1 MTDKIIIYAPSGD
14 SYISVPVTRDAI
26 ISCSLMGDCYTL
38 LSFRHNQLL
47 PISRGFAIYHSVRKW
62 EIMDEVFPQ
71 RDANGGY
78 KYELKFY
85 AQQHHMKRC
94 RVFWTQNNIREATF
108 NLTTTLSTY
117 AKLICDNMNAF
128 LSNGEAKNIMHW
140 SVGSI
145 PEELNEKSLN
155 YAFNGVTC
163 WNAVDDIAKLFEVE
177 WWVEDDSKK
186 NSATLNFGKCELNEV
201 EDFEEGKIVKELPTP
216 RRGDSSEYGTRFYV
230 FGGTRNLPEDYNAN
244 KQGGETNHVSEKR
257 LHLPDGVPYIDAY
270 NGLKGC
276 DVVEQV
282 VFLDYIYPKNTET
295 VTDVFTRKVT
305 ADGKIYTYWNI
316 VCENTAFVPS
326 NMIENAPLSAVFTS
340 GSLNGREFELYI
352 EKKNDLT
359 FDKTFEINDK
369 TDGSGDTAVTIPNEY
384 LKPEIGD
391 TFVLTGV
398 KLPERY
404 VREAENTLLE
414 MAAEV
419 VKERSGDTTIYEC
432 STNVPYCTKNDKSF
446 ELGQRVRLKG
456 GAFGDTGRLSRIQKL
471 ERKLYNKYDAVYSI
485 GDNTPYSKYNFL
497 QGKIVSV
504 IDSEA
509 KLEDSQSTLDGRNK
523 REKIKISELT
533 DNKAD
538 KNDLAAT
545 NNSLDNLIDGY
556 DGLISWQQGFMWGIP
571 EDTPK
576 GISTGITVGRNWVFV
591 EKRNVESDSETID
604 EQFSG
609 YLAEWERYTTSN
621 DEVYLTSDGQEYL
634 VRGEN
639 EAYDKYITAKK
650 SYIGV
655 LDNVLDSNIGDLPPD
670 DFDSKQ
676 KEYYNAREKVLI
688 QIYKKSNIAYLQK
701 VFGAKKVFNSDAAI
715 LASLV
720 GVQSALG
727 EVKAG
732 LYGGGVEILNK
743 EGYSDEEHGVLML
756 FAGAPSAEDAS
767 NAKFRVY
774 EDGTLYANKGV
785 FGGIIMRGKTTLTP
799 ETIGLYIH
807 TYDDNGIIKAE
818 IDLTK
823 TGSYIELI
831 GFKDCWVTGVNNLT
845 TITLPYYDGSKNVD
859 KGDIDKMLSMIGAEI
874 IIKISSDVLEGL
886 CFNVPDVV
894 GGNDNIA
901 GIIPYCAEM
910 RKGDIL
916 VAQCVPAKSHDDKL
930 LIGWNVKRYKE

>member
-1 MTDKIIIYAPSGD
+1 
-14 SYISVPVTRDAI
+14 
-26 ISCSLMGDCYTL
+26 
-38 LSFRHNQLL
+38 
-47 PISRGFAIYHSVRKW
+47 
-62 EIMDEVFPQ
+62 MDEVFPQ

-128 LSNGEAKNIMHW
+128 LSNGEAKKIMHW

-163 WNAVDDIAKLFEVE
+163 WDAVGDIAKLFEVE

-186 NSATLNFGKCELNEV
+186 NSATLYFGKCELNEV

-282 VFLDYIYPKNTET
+282 VFLDDIYPKNTET

-305 ADGKIYTYWNI
+305 ADGKLYTYWNI

-359 FDKTFEINDK
+359 FDKTFEINEK
-369 TDGSGDTAVTIPNEY
+369 TDGSGDTAVVIPNEY

-414 MAAEV
+414 KAAEV
-419 VKERSGDTTIYEC
+419 VKVRSGDTTIHEC
-432 STNVPYCTKNDKSF
+432 PTNVIYCTKNDKSF

-471 ERKLYNKYDAVYSI
+471 ERKLYNKYDAVYSV
-485 GDNTPYSKYNFL
+485 GDNTPYSKYNVL

-538 KNDLAAT
+538 KGELEGLASEVYVDTQIKPIADDRLQFKREKDSILAEYDAI
-545 NNSLDNLIDGY
+545 NRDFRNFIAKYEELYDADGKRLYDADGKALFSLIPTEVFSKFKAAY
-556 DGLISWQQGFMWGIP
+556 DDYEQQIHIV
-571 EDTPK
+571 TL
-576 GISTGITVGRNWVFV
+576 STGVPAITEQYLLAQKNYYEAKAQLQQAV
-591 EKRNVESDSETID
+591 SDKTLKDID
-604 EQFSG
+604 DIS
-609 YLAEWERYTTSN
+609 
-621 DEVYLTSDGQEYL
+621 YLTD
-634 VRGEN
+634 
-639 EAYDKYITAKK
+639 
-650 SYIGV
+650 
-655 LDNVLDSNIGDLPPD
+655 
-670 DFDSKQ
+670 
-676 KEYYNAREKVLI
+676 
-688 QIYKKSNIAYLQK
+688 
-701 VFGAKKVFNSDAAI
+701 VFGAENIANEKAVVLSN
-715 LASLV
+715 LV
-720 GVQSALG
+720 GVKDSNSN
-727 EVKAG
+727 VVAG
-732 LYGGGVEILNK
+732 LYGGNSEVLN
-743 EGYSDEEHGVLML
+743 
-756 FAGAPSAEDAS
+756 S
-767 NAKFRVY
+767 N
-774 EDGTLYANKGV
+774 
-785 FGGIIMRGKTTLTP
+785 
-799 ETIGLYIH
+799 
-807 TYDDNGIIKAE
+807 
-818 IDLTK
+818 
-823 TGSYIELI
+823 
-831 GFKDCWVTGVNNLT
+831 GFKDDDHGALMIYAGAKDVQSVKNANYRVYDDGAFYAKTGMFGGFIKRTKTQINNLNSSKYIKGRSNREHPCVDIEAAGT
-845 TITLPYYDGSKNVD
+845 FIELNLSSNKENGQIDIELPYWKANAPSDWAYPLNDMLAIIDTTLIIRNV
-859 KGDIDKMLSMIGAEI
+859 GTTTNQPIYRIATGMIGTYYTTSSGSVIINETFAEQSAPALERGQTAI
-874 IIKISSDVLEGL
+874 ATCKVATTAEGL
-886 CFNVPDVV
+886 N
-894 GGNDNIA
+894 
-901 GIIPYCAEM
+901 
-910 RKGDIL
+910 
-916 VAQCVPAKSHDDKL
+916 
-930 LIGWNVKRYKE
+930 IGWEIRII

>member
-14 SYISVPVTRDAI
+14 SYISVPVTRDAT

-186 NSATLNFGKCELNEV
+186 NSATLYFGKCELNEV

-282 VFLDYIYPKNTET
+282 VFLDDIYPKNTET

-432 STNVPYCTKNDKSF
+432 STNVIYCTKNDKSF

-471 ERKLYNKYDAVYSI
+471 ERKLYNKYDAVYSV
-485 GDNTPYSKYNFL
+485 GDNTPYSKYSFL

-538 KNDLAAT
+538 KGELEGLASEVYVDTQIKPIADDRLQFKREKDSILAEYDAI
-545 NNSLDNLIDGY
+545 NRDFRNFIAKYEELYDADGKRLYDADGKALFSLIPTEVFSKFKAAY
-556 DGLISWQQGFMWGIP
+556 DDYEQQIHIV
-571 EDTPK
+571 TL
-576 GISTGITVGRNWVFV
+576 STGVPAITEQYLLAQKNYYEAKAQLQQAV
-591 EKRNVESDSETID
+591 SDKTLKDID
-604 EQFSG
+604 DIS
-609 YLAEWERYTTSN
+609 
-621 DEVYLTSDGQEYL
+621 YLTD
-634 VRGEN
+634 VFGE
-639 EAYDKYITAKK
+639 D
-650 SYIGV
+650 
-655 LDNVLDSNIGDLPPD
+655 
-670 DFDSKQ
+670 
-676 KEYYNAREKVLI
+676 
-688 QIYKKSNIAYLQK
+688 NIANEKAVTL
-701 VFGAKKVFNSDAAI
+701 S
-715 LASLV
+715 SLV
-720 GVQSALG
+720 GVKDADSN
-727 EVKAG
+727 VVAG
-732 LYGGGVEILNK
+732 IYGGGVEELNNNK
-743 EGYSDEEHGVLML
+743 GFKDNEHGALMV
-756 FAGAPSAEDAS
+756 FAGAEGVGNAS

-774 EDGTLYANKGV
+774 DDGTLFAETGI
-785 FGGIIMRGKTTLTP
+785 FGGFVKRSRTRITNNNKDK
-799 ETIGLYIH
+799 YI
-807 TYDDNGIIKAE
+807 NGGNE
-818 IDLTK
+818 LGSGFPNIDIEAA
-823 TGSYIELI
+823 GSYIELA
-831 GFKDCWVTGVNNLT
+831 LT
-845 TITLPYYDGSKNVD
+845 TSASNNQIDIELPYWKANAGDTWKYPLADMLAIIGTTLIIRNV
-859 KGDIDKMLSMIGAEI
+859 GTMLRSPIYRIATGMVNRYYTTTSTGEVVENETFAEQSAPEFRLNQTAI
-874 IIKISSDVLEGL
+874 ATCKAVATENGLNVGWEIKI
-886 CFNVPDVV
+886 
-894 GGNDNIA
+894 I
-901 GIIPYCAEM
+901 
-910 RKGDIL
+910 
-916 VAQCVPAKSHDDKL
+916 
-930 LIGWNVKRYKE
+930 